1 MTMPANTDLQAQID
15 DLQATIAHLEMTI
28 DNLDAVIAKQDKQM
42 QDMARQ
48 LKLIYG
54 HIQKQT
60 NEDGIAPFDVF
71 ADVPPHY

>member
-1 MTMPANTDLQAQID
+1 MPIDTNHLQTQID

-48 LKLIYG
+48 LKLM
-54 HIQKQT
+54 
-60 NEDGIAPFDVF
+60 
-71 ADVPPHY
+71 